1 MIRALTFALTLA
13 SASAAEDAAQ
23 VMTRLIANYGS
34 NAIRPQLTYP
44 GATDANSGPEV
55 VDVQFYIAQL
65 RPLDTRAQDYG
76 FDGYMRAWWHD
87 PRLAYNG
94 TDNGGAFDN
103 LNLGAYEKAR
113 IWKPEFYWEGARTIV
128 MPNVDKG
135 TGELI
140 WVSPDGS
147 VWWSRQTAFI
157 VSCPFASGTNL
168 NHGGK
173 GRFEIRWAGLISG
186 AIHVLC
192 GRWGL
197 ACTYVGVLVG

>member
-1 MIRALTFALTLA
+1 M
-13 SASAAEDAAQ
+13 Q
-23 VMTRLIANYGS
+23 
-34 NAIRPQLTYP
+34 
-44 GATDANSGPEV
+44 V

-94 TDNGGAFDN
+94 TADGGAFDN
-103 LNLGAYEKAR
+103 LNLGAYEKAN

-128 MPNVDKG
+128 MPDTNKG

-168 NHGGK
+168 NQLHLFANQLTGHVPESLTHLPLHTVYMQQNHFACPFPCFRKYSPYANFDCSSCPPPK
-173 GRFEIRWAGLISG
+173 GT
-186 AIHVLC
+186 C
-192 GRWGL
+192 YP
-197 ACTYVGVLVG
+197 C